1 MYDLKVKEEVMS
13 NYKYLVS
20 DVVFKYIFGIQKNKR
35 FTVKLLSVLLDM
47 PESAFKN
54 IKIINSLKLTPDT
67 IINRKFESDIVI
79 MAEDLD
85 FIINLE
91 SQLIY
96 DKPARNKNNAYAYK
110 LSSSQFKSGKGGDK
124 SVKKVIQINLVKE
137 FVGVGNLEGEYELS
151 DIKLQKKQKDEL
163 IEIRVNYIEKYKRLL
178 YNEHIEERELLL
190 ALLSVDSEEEIKL
203 VKEKA
208 KRFPVIKELIEDME
222 KFQSEEY
229 VQELY
234 WNDYVVKA
242 RERQAKEDG
251 FNDGFNDG
259 FDNGKDIGYN
269 ERNYEVAR
277 NLILND
283 VSTNIIVK
291 STGLSLKEINKLK
304 KSLKTY

>member
-1 MYDLKVKEEVMS
+1 M
-13 NYKYLVS
+13 
-20 DVVFKYIFGIQKNKR
+20 
-35 FTVKLLSVLLDM
+35 
-47 PESAFKN
+47 
-54 IKIINSLKLTPDT
+54 
-67 IINRKFESDIVI
+67 
-79 MAEDLD
+79 
-85 FIINLE
+85 
-91 SQLIY
+91 
-96 DKPARNKNNAYAYK
+96 
-110 LSSSQFKSGKGGDK
+110 
-124 SVKKVIQINLVKE
+124 
-137 FVGVGNLEGEYELS
+137 
-151 DIKLQKKQKDEL
+151 
-163 IEIRVNYIEKYKRLL
+163 NYIEKYKRLL